1 VGQWTRCLDTIFFD
15 FLFDTLLPAI
25 SLPDNHR
32 PESFGGLLA
41 LHLAL
46 QGSDLIEPFL
56 TRYGTFH
63 MPFWDAVHRRV
74 LRPDAVRAAL
84 QGLKLGSATA
94 TSRVAQW
101 GGSFTTSWLIIYLR
115 H

>member
-1 VGQWTRCLDTIFFD
+1 MLTRYTQQFPK
-15 FLFDTLLPAI
+15 TE
-25 SLPDNHR
+25 
-32 PESFGGLLA
+32 PEENNLA
-41 LHLAL
+41 N

-63 MPFWDAVHRRV
+63 MPFWDAVHRGV

-101 GGSFTTSWLIIYLR
+101 GGSLATSWPKINSHSRDKISPCIF
-115 H
+115 